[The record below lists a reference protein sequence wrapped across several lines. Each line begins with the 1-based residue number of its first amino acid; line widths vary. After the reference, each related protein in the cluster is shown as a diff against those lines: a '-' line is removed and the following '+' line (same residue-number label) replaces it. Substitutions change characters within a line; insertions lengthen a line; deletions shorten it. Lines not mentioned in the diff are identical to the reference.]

1 VNRARKLLAWVLA
14 FAGAALAPFAQAAD
28 PCPGLRLG
36 SVGWLDAGASAS
48 LVSALSQGLG
58 YPASIQKLSAPT
70 IFNSLK
76 SRDLDASMEVMV
88 PTMGAALKPYL
99 LDDSVSLLR
108 RNLSGTKYTLATNS
122 AGRKLGIESFADIAA
137 HRQALGATILG
148 IEPGSDGNTLIRQMI
163 DEDRFGMAGFTLMES
178 SEADLVARVTDA
190 NREQRPLVF
199 LAWEPHPM
207 NLRFEIHWLSGGDD
221 VFGANFGGADVY
233 TGIRASLEG
242 DCSNLHRLLANI
254 ELDLD
259 MINEIMTAILELGAR
274 PLVAAITWLR
284 QNPSRFEPWLS
295 GVKDRDG
302 GDGPA
307 AVRRFIGLAEPGA
320 Q

>member
-1 VNRARKLLAWVLA
+1 MACLLACA
-14 FAGAALAPFAQAAD
+14 AAALSPSTHAAD

-48 LVSALSQGLG
+48 LVSALAQGLG

-76 SRDLDASMEVMV
+76 SRDLDATMEVMV

-108 RNLSGTKYTLATNS
+108 RNLSGTKYTLATNVV
-122 AGRKLGIESFADIAA
+122 GRGLGIEGFTDIAV

-148 IEPGSDGNTLIRQMI
+148 IEAGSDGNTLIQQMI
-163 DEDRFGMAGFTLMES
+163 DEDRFGLAGFGLTAS
-178 SEADLVARVTDA
+178 SETELGALVTAA
-190 NREQRPLVF
+190 NRERRPVVF

-207 NLRFEIHWLSGGDD
+207 NLRFEIHWLVGGDEI
-221 VFGANFGGADVY
+221 FGPNFGGADVY
-233 TGIRASLEG
+233 TGIRASLDG
-242 DCSNLHRLLANI
+242 DCGNLHRMLNNI
-254 ELDLD
+254 EFDLD
-259 MINEIMTAILELGAR
+259 MINEIMIAILELGAR
-274 PLVAAITWLR
+274 PLVAAIAWLR

-295 GVKDRDG
+295 GVEDRDG
-302 GDGPA
+302 GDGAA
-307 AVRRFIGLAEPGA
+307 AVRRFIGLAQPTV